1 MYLCR
6 KITDMKK
13 YISFFIA
20 LFMTFGLGAC
30 SSDDENITDNEYDE
44 LPAWLIPE
52 AQKMAEQFK
61 NFEGDPTLLYSI
73 NRATGIHGETVYWI
87 YRVYDSCIYCNL
99 YDGDGNSVTYV
110 DVFGKREIL
119 GDEGWKIIFPK
130 KK

>member
-52 AQKMAEQFK
+52 AQKMAEEFK
-61 NFEGDPTLLYSI
+61 NFEKVIQPYYIASIALLAFTARQYIGFIESMTPAYIAIFTTEMEIVSPMSMYS
-73 NRATGIHGETVYWI
+73 EKEK
-87 YRVYDSCIYCNL
+87 S
-99 YDGDGNSVTYV
+99 
-110 DVFGKREIL
+110 
-119 GDEGWKIIFPK
+119 
-130 KK
+130 